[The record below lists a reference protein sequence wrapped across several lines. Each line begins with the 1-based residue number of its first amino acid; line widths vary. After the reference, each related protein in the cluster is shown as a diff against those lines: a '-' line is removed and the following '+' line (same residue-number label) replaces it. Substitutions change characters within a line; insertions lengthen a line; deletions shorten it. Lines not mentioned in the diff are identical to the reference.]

1 MWPWQVRSILGILRF
16 AESRTVVFWSED
28 DDVFLVYSPY
38 YFGSDIEDG
47 DVDVYNFNVMKTLR
61 KYVKLDL
68 AGRLC
73 RVEDEST
80 KPSTTTYQLL
90 SLQELCCR
98 VIALRFPFAYVEH
111 RSPPIPDELQLKI
124 IGFSFPEDEQMI
136 MKYAQF
142 SSRSVDINS
151 AKSVLGDVKNL
162 NQIGRCDLAMMLL
175 SQK

>member
-1 MWPWQVRSILGILRF
+1 M
-16 AESRTVVFWSED
+16 
-28 DDVFLVYSPY
+28 YSPY